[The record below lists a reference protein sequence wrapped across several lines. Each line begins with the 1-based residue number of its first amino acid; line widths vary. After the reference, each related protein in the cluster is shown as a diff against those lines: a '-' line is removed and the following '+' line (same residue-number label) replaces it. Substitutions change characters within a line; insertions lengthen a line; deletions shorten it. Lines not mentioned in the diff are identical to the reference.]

1 MRLSFKRDVSD
12 ELEMHVG
19 ETQTIVPIATS
30 VAISYTHTHTMAG
43 PLQGLVPLTGAL
55 RHNARLIPRRG
66 PYAHSRSRPY
76 HYTLART
83 EEKWVRFRL
92 SFLATRRSDPTWMRV
107 LALILRECRGVHTC
121 RSSHWSRRSRSPARR
136 RYAWF
141 KRITIEF
148 QVRARSLNFKYR
160 LVAATFVLSAL
171 WAINMD
177 FFRLTN
183 RHFWEISRQKKENPI
198 A

>member
-83 EEKWVRFRL
+83 EENCFGFDCPFSRHEGAIRRGCVSLLLFFESVEVCIRAVPLIGRDGRDHPRGA
-92 SFLATRRSDPTWMRV
+92 ATRE
-107 LALILRECRGVHTC
+107 LRG
-121 RSSHWSRRSRSPARR
+121 SPSNSNSARDR
-136 RYAWF
+136 
-141 KRITIEF
+141 
-148 QVRARSLNFKYR
+148 
-160 LVAATFVLSAL
+160 
-171 WAINMD
+171 
-177 FFRLTN
+177 
-183 RHFWEISRQKKENPI
+183 
-198 A
+198 